1 MKNPRVYTR
10 EYDGTV
16 WTRIEGLYR
25 RPATVEELEG
35 YCLELGD
42 AAGRDSDDADR
53 PVEGD
58 RVPVAA

>member
-1 MKNPRVYTR
+1 MKKPRVYKR
-10 EYDGTV
+10 QDDGTV
-16 WTRIEGLYR
+16 WTQIEGLYT

-35 YCLELGD
+35 YCLEVGD
-42 AAGRDSDDADR
+42 AAGRGSDDADR

>member
-1 MKNPRVYTR
+1 MKNARVYMGDD
-10 EYDGTV
+10 DGTV

-35 YCLELGD
+35 YCLEAGD
-42 AAGRDSDDADR
+42 AAGRDSNDADR
-53 PVEGD
+53 PVEND

>member
-1 MKNPRVYTR
+1 MKKTRVYTR
-10 EYDGTV
+10 EDDGTV
-16 WTRIEGLYR
+16 RTRIEGLYT

-35 YCLELGD
+35 YCLEVGD

-58 RVPVAA
+58 RILVAA

>member
-1 MKNPRVYTR
+1 MKKPRDYER
-10 EYDGTV
+10 QDDGTV
-16 WTRIEGLYR
+16 WTLIEGLYT

-35 YCLELGD
+35 FCLEMRD
-42 AAGRDSDDADR
+42 AAARDSDDADR

>member
-1 MKNPRVYTR
+1 MKKPRVYMR
-10 EYDGTV
+10 EDDGTV
-16 WTRIEGLYR
+16 WTQIEGLYS

-35 YCLELGD
+35 YCLAVRD
-42 AAGRDSDDADR
+42 AADRGSDDADR

>member
-1 MKNPRVYTR
+1 MKKPRVYKR
-10 EYDGTV
+10 QDDGTV
-16 WTRIEGLYR
+16 WTQIEGLYT

-35 YCLELGD
+35 FCLEMRD

-58 RVPVAA
+58 RVRVAA

>member
-1 MKNPRVYTR
+1 MKNAGVYMR
-10 EYDGTV
+10 EDDGTV

-25 RPATVEELEG
+25 RPATAEELEG
-35 YCLELGD
+35 YCLELGA

>member
-1 MKNPRVYTR
+1 MKNARVYMR
-10 EYDGTV
+10 EDDGTV
-16 WTRIEGLYR
+16 WTRIEGLYT
-25 RPATVEELEG
+25 RPATAEELEG
-35 YCLELGD
+35 YCLEAQE

>member
-1 MKNPRVYTR
+1 MKNARVYMR
-10 EYDGTV
+10 EDDGTV
-16 WTRIEGLYR
+16 WTQIEGLYS

-35 YCLELGD
+35 YCPEIRD
-42 AAGRDSDDADR
+42 AAGRDADGADR

>member
-1 MKNPRVYTR
+1 MKNARVYMR
-10 EYDGTV
+10 EDDGTV
-16 WTRIEGLYR
+16 WAQIEGLYR

-42 AAGRDSDDADR
+42 AADRDSDAADR

-58 RVPVAA
+58 RFRVAA